1 MNGNGCRAVGSELG
15 CTMVAPES
23 RSPSRLKRMAL
34 QGERPGQGQSGTRT
48 LALKVGPGWTFTKHK
63 THQKQ
68 PRHFLSN
75 GKIRNQYPKHT
86 WNIRAG
92 PTHVGFTTTV
102 DLVLEAEPT
111 RQGVRV
117 QNRLTGPTAG
127 HVLRG
132 EGHQGVQSSVTL
144 ELPLHIAGGRA
155 GASFP
160 PWSKRTWGPAFCE
173 E

>member
-1 MNGNGCRAVGSELG
+1 MAAELW
-15 CTMVAPES
+15 VLSLAAPWWPLES

-63 THQKQ
+63 AHQKQ
-68 PRHFLSN
+68 PRHFLSD

-102 DLVLEAEPT
+102 DLGSEAEPT
-111 RQGVRV
+111 RQVVRV
-117 QNRLTGPTAG
+117 QNRLRGPRQAMCLG
-127 HVLRG
+127 G
-132 EGHQGVQSSVTL
+132 AGHQGVQSSVTL

-155 GASFP
+155 GGFP
-160 PWSKRTWGPAFCE
+160 PSLVQENLGACFL
-173 E
+173 